1 MRRATGLLCWGW
13 LAAVLLT
20 VIFLWGLGD
29 RWWPGTLLLYGPRW
43 PVLLPAPVLLVAAL
57 LVRPRLALAVGA
69 GILICLG
76 PILGFRTGW
85 RGWLAAGAEA
95 PVRVVTFNM
104 RGASNPRASGTAAA
118 LVNLEPD
125 LALIQEC
132 APQVDVMA
140 SVPAGWTLHRTGSLC
155 LISRWPV
162 DSIEAL
168 EVLETRRDGMSGLAV
183 HSLVRV
189 AGHPLSLVNVHLET
203 PRRGIEGFRWGGEV
217 RSLALNIALRD
228 AGSQRTANWIART
241 VPDAIIAGDFN
252 LPVESVIFRRHWS
265 RCRNAFSTVGRG
277 FGYTRVLPKWSVR
290 IDHILA
296 CGSPWRVIRARVG
309 PELGSDHLPL
319 IVDLGR
325 R

>member
-1 MRRATGLLCWGW
+1 MRQATTLLCWGW
-13 LAAVLLT
+13 LATVFLAVM
-20 VIFLWGLGD
+20 FLWGLGD

-43 PVLLPAPVLLVAAL
+43 PVLVPAPLLLIAAL
-57 LVRPRLALAVGA
+57 LVRPRLAPVVGA

-85 RGWLAAGAEA
+85 RGWLVAGTAD

-104 RGASNPRASGTAAA
+104 RGATNPRASGTAAA
-118 LVNLEPD
+118 LVDLEPD
-125 LALIQEC
+125 LVVIQEC
-132 APQVDVMA
+132 APQVDGMA
-140 SVPAGWTLHRTGSLC
+140 GVPQGWDLHRSGSLC

-162 DSIEAL
+162 DSTEAL
-168 EVLETRRDGMSGLAV
+168 EVLQTRRDGMSGLAV
-183 HSLVRV
+183 HTQVRV
-189 AGHPLSLVNVHLET
+189 AGRPLSLVNVHLET

-217 RSLALNIALRD
+217 RSLARNIALRD

-252 LPVESVIFRRHWS
+252 LPVESVIYRRHWS

-277 FGYTRVLPKWSVR
+277 FGHTRLLPKWSVR
-290 IDHILA
+290 IDHVLA

-309 PELGSDHLPL
+309 PDLGSDHLPL